1 MIQLILMLLGLAFG
15 NNNANT
21 TNCDNG
27 NTVTIQN
34 GTGTGFDPGTGTGG
48 DDGGTSGNTGQKPPI
63 FPPVTNP

>member
-27 NTVTIQN
+27 NTVTTQSG
-34 GTGTGFDPGTGTGG
+34 GTGINPGMGTDPGDTGG
-48 DDGGTSGNTGQKPPI
+48 DTGHKPPTI
-63 FPPVTNP
+63 IPKP

>member
-27 NTVTIQN
+27 NTVTIQSG
-34 GTGTGFDPGTGTGG
+34 GTGTDPGDPPGSGGNTG
-48 DDGGTSGNTGQKPPI
+48 GNTGQTPP
-63 FPPVTNP
+63 PTPRP